1 MEEDYKPPK
10 WLIPDKA
17 YDVLK
22 WVGLI
27 VCPALSFFMLSLG
40 QTWGIPY
47 APELAMSISAAG
59 TAIGALIGVSA
70 IKGGGANDQNTKAD

>member
-70 IKGGGANDQNTKAD
+70 IKGGGADDQNTKTD

>member
-10 WLIPDKA
+10 WLIHDKA

-47 APELAMSISAAG
+47 APELAMSTSAAG
-59 TAIGALIGVSA
+59 TAIGALIGASA
-70 IKGGGANDQNTKAD
+70 IKGGGADDQNTKTD

>member
-1 MEEDYKPPK
+1 MNEDYKPPK

-27 VCPALSFFMLSLG
+27 VCPAAATFMLTAGNSV
-40 QTWGIPY
+40 GIPY
-47 APELAMSISAAG
+47 TAEIATCITAAG
-59 TAIGALIGVSA
+59 TFIGAIIGASA
-70 IKGGGANDQNTKAD
+70 LKGGASDDVED

>member
-1 MEEDYKPPK
+1 MNEDYKPPK

-27 VCPALSFFMLSLG
+27 VCPAAATLMLAVGNSV
-40 QTWGIPY
+40 GIPCT
-47 APELAMSISAAG
+47 AEIATCITAAG
-59 TAIGALIGVSA
+59 TFIGAIIGASA
-70 IKGGGANDQNTKAD
+70 LKGGTSNDVED

>member
-59 TAIGALIGVSA
+59 TAIGALIGASA
-70 IKGGGANDQNTKAD
+70 IKGGGADDQNTKTD

>member
-10 WLIPDKA
+10 WLIHDKA

-59 TAIGALIGVSA
+59 TAIGALIGASA
-70 IKGGGANDQNTKAD
+70 IKGGGADD